1 MAVKTKNED
10 IMDSISY
17 AKDVLKSDG
26 GMMASEAGSDMLI
39 RITGAS
45 LGRKLGGGLTGAAA
59 GADALTRKV
68 KKLKK

>member
-17 AKDVLKSDG
+17 AKEVLKSDG

-39 RITGAS
+39 RIAGAS

-68 KKLKK
+68 RKLKK